1 MKKML
6 FLAALVL
13 VSFSTPSHAGDLA
26 KCICIGPPNAIGDH
40 HCMNHF
46 VFLHKIYLAI
56 DPQNPQGVRAY
67 IGDQQ
72 ADKLIRTGKAY
83 DPASG
88 FGCVRE

>member
-13 VSFSTPSHAGDLA
+13 GSFSAPSHAAEVA
-26 KCICIGPPNAIGDH
+26 KCICIGPPHAIGDH
-40 HCMNHF
+40 RCMNHF
-46 VFLHKIYLAI
+46 VFLHKIYLSI
-56 DPQNPQGVRAY
+56 DPKDPQGLRGY

-72 ADKLIRTGKAY
+72 ADNLIRTGKAY

-88 FGCVRE
+88 FGCIRE

>member
-13 VSFSTPSHAGDLA
+13 GSFSAPSHAAEVA
-26 KCICIGPPNAIGDH
+26 KCICIGPPHAIGNH
-40 HCMNHF
+40 RCMNHF
-46 VFLHKIYLAI
+46 VFLQKIYLAI
-56 DPQNPQGVRAY
+56 DPQNPQGLRAY

-72 ADKLIRTGKAY
+72 ADTLISTGKAY

-88 FGCVRE
+88 FGCIRE